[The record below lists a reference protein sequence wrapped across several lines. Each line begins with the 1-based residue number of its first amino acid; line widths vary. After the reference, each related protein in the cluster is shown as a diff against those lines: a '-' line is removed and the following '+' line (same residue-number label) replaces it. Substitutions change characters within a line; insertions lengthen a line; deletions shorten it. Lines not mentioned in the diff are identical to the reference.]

1 MEILH
6 KVSDIN
12 LIESGI
18 SEHST
23 ITASN
28 ISEEFKECL
37 NTVNLAPSGYAG
49 LLKPDEVHNHII
61 IPTKVFKSIWH
72 TIADDNVGDSFKV
85 TLNGELYR
93 PIEMNNLQEAS
104 LDKALEFFK
113 EVGFVVP
120 YDIVIGIFD
129 NKDILGL
136 ADKEKIILSDLT
148 LTLGVNEI
156 CNTIIEEYIHIKYKV
171 SDRTREFQTA
181 AISEFIDYMKKTNAY
196 VI

>member
-61 IPTKVFKSIWH
+61 IPTKVFKSIRH